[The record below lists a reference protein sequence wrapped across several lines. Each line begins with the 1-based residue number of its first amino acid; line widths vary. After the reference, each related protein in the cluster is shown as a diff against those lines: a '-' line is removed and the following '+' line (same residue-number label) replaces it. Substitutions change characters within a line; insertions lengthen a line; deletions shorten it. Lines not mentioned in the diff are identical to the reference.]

1 MAKLVPVEELAK
13 MLADAAEGLTPYEYT
28 RVLEEVLGDTE
39 TSDVAKIASHMPPEL
54 LGRLPRK
61 YLH

>member
-1 MAKLVPVEELAK
+1 L
-13 MLADAAEGLTPYEYT
+13 GLTPHEYT

-39 TSDVAKIASHMPPEL
+39 TSHVAKIADHMPPEL
-54 LGRLPRK
+54 LGLLPRK